1 MTELLGRAPERAR
14 LRSMLDD
21 VRAGDSRAVILR
33 GEAGIGKSA
42 LLEHAVHLA
51 DDFVVLRATGYE
63 SESEIP
69 FAGLSDILRPIAG
82 RLAALPAPQ
91 RTALESTLALAPTE
105 GTSHFA
111 VCAATLGVLA
121 TVAEDGPVLVAVDD
135 AHWLDPSS
143 AEALRFTARRL
154 HGEGIGML
162 LAARPT
168 SRDHVEGAGIPALE
182 LGGLDDESA
191 GRLVDRHA
199 PSGVSDAVRRRLV
212 ETSRGNP
219 LALTEIPTL
228 VRDDGPPGRLPLPAG
243 ATLERVFTGRL
254 RDVPAATRDALTVA
268 AADQSGELTPITTA
282 LDRAGLGVVALEP
295 AERGRIVTVGDGKV
309 AFQHPLLRSTAYHG
323 ASLASRCAAHRAL
336 ADAYA
341 LLPGD
346 RAADARAWHL
356 AAATLVPDDDVAY
369 ALHDMG
375 SRARVRGA
383 YVEAARAFERAAEL
397 TRDAEPRVRRLTQAA
412 KCWQL
417 VGRVGRA
424 GRLLADAPDAVTD
437 PVARA
442 EVQHLRGYVR
452 MWQEA
457 PVGVTPL
464 LRREAEAV
472 AELDPDRAARM
483 LADAAVP
490 AFMLGDVGTALDL
503 AERAQLV
510 GRNGGTTT
518 RRVTDVM
525 LAVCRATHGD
535 RHGARDLLEPVH
547 RWLESQSTLRRAQ
560 EIIFTA
566 MTAMWLEDLDRAD
579 ALLERLTSECRQHS
593 ALGVLP
599 YPLALRSGV
608 DLRLGRWQQG
618 VARAAES
625 VQLAEETH
633 QANAYSL
640 FFLGHLY
647 AARGDHGEADEHL
660 SRAEHLA
667 DRYRI
672 GSMPLYTAAARGL
685 LELGDGDIDAAA
697 ARLTRLRHDMHRMGV
712 ADVMLVQPAGDLAEA
727 LVRSGRTE
735 DAARVIDEELQPAA
749 RDGSL
754 RAAWTRE
761 RIRGLSDGTLAA
773 VANFDAALEL
783 HKHLPWPFER
793 ARTLLCYGE
802 VLRRNRRRTAARTR
816 LRGALDLFT
825 QLGAVT
831 WAERARAEL
840 AATGEHITSHVV
852 GDDVKLTP
860 QELQVALV
868 VSEGATNAEAA
879 ASLFLSA
886 KTVEY
891 HLSKIYRKAGLSS
904 RDELAALMAAAA

>member
-1 MTELLGRAPERAR
+1 
-14 LRSMLDD
+14 MLDD
-21 VRAGDSRAVILR
+21 ARAGGSRAVVIR

-42 LLEHAVHLA
+42 LLDHAVELA
-51 DDFVVLRATGYE
+51 DDFVVLRTTGYE

-69 FAGLSDILRPIAG
+69 FAGLSDILRPITG
-82 RLAALPAPQ
+82 RLASLPPPQ
-91 RTALESTLALAPTE
+91 RAALESTLALAPTE

-121 TVAEDGPVLVAVDD
+121 AVAEDSPVLVAVDD
-135 AHWLDPSS
+135 AHWIDPSS

-154 HGEGIGML
+154 HGEGIAML

-168 SRDHVEGAGIPALE
+168 TRDHVVHAGIPTLE
-182 LGGLDDESA
+182 LRGLDDESA

-199 PSGVSDAVRRRLV
+199 PPGVSDTVRRRLV
-212 ETSRGNP
+212 EASRGNP

-228 VRDDGPPGRLPLPAG
+228 VHDDGLPGRAPLPAG
-243 ATLERVFTGRL
+243 ATLERVFTRRL
-254 RDVPAATRDALTVA
+254 RDVPAATRDALTIA

-282 LDRAGLGVVALEP
+282 LDRAGLGIVALEP
-295 AERGRIVTVGDGKV
+295 AERGRIVTVGNGKV
-309 AFQHPLLRSTAYHG
+309 SFQHPLLRSTAYHG

-336 ADAYA
+336 ADAYELVA
-341 LLPGD
+341 GD

-356 AAATLVPDDDVAY
+356 AAATLAPDDDVAHT
-369 ALHDMG
+369 LHEMG
-375 SRARVRGA
+375 SRARLRGA

-397 TRDAEPRVRRLTQAA
+397 TRAAAPRVRRLTQAA

-417 VGRVGRA
+417 AGRVGRA
-424 GRLLADAPDAVTD
+424 GRLLADAPNAVTD
-437 PVARA
+437 AVARA

-464 LRREAEAV
+464 LEREAEAV
-472 AELDPDRAARM
+472 VDLDPDRAARM

-490 AFMLGDVGTALDL
+490 AFMLGEVGTALRL
-503 AERAQLV
+503 AERAQRV
-510 GRNGGTTT
+510 SRRGGTTT
-518 RRVTDVM
+518 RRVADVM

-535 RHGARDLLEPVH
+535 RHGARELLEPAH
-547 RWLESQSTLRRAQ
+547 HWLESQSTLRRAQ
-560 EIIFTA
+560 ETIFTA
-566 MTAMWLEDLDRAD
+566 MTAMWLEDLERAD

-633 QANAYSL
+633 QANAYGL

-647 AARGDHGEADEHL
+647 AARGDHDEADEHL

-697 ARLTRLRHDMHRMGV
+697 ARLTQLRHDMHRMGV

-727 LVRSGRTE
+727 LVRSGRTD
-735 DAARVIDEELQPAA
+735 DAARVIDAELQPAA
-749 RDGSL
+749 RDGSV

-761 RIRGLSDGTLAA
+761 RIRGLSDGTPAA
-773 VANFDAALEL
+773 MEHFDAALDL
-783 HKHLPWPFER
+783 HEMLSWPFER

-802 VLRRNRRRTAARTR
+802 VLRRNRRRADARTR
-816 LRGALDLFT
+816 LRTALDLFT
-825 QLGAVT
+825 QLGAAT
-831 WAERARAEL
+831 WAERARVEL
-840 AATGEHITSHVV
+840 EATGERITSHVV

-860 QELQVALV
+860 QELQVALA

-904 RDELAALMAAAA
+904 RDELAELMAAAA